1 MKFAVHTKA
10 TETTPETRLIVPN
23 DTDKPAEEFFPEE
36 DHATA
41 ALLEALRRGDLPG
54 TFHDYAVTPYD
65 DKGNEL
71 ARVDKADRDAA
82 ASDAQWL
89 MSNDKQCLVAV
100 STMIASRQLYALVV
114 NELERHLN
122 AIKTTNGENRPPHPV
137 TIDALLQAAGHA
149 AAQPFN
155 ELDLFQGLTDTV
167 FPWLKEVTS
176 EHATAERE
184 AKEAARA
191 AAEVKRQA
199 NPVSIGITVYD
210 KQSPPSLVRDRPVVL
225 VGYAPAL
232 QYVLDTAMT
241 AAIATVSEDQP
252 THKFNVLRFSS
263 QAKPA
268 VGNKQLLCVGSSAW
282 KFDARSKQEFKQR
295 LGILFSEQIM
305 PAMRAMDGDIDLLII
320 DDLMPMI
327 AKIAPGIDTYKAG
340 TVLRWLTEWAKHVGM
355 GLIAGLPHAGEKP
368 MRVDGTEWEGVRTK
382 GVLRPISVGPVEQG
396 QRKLTIGLDAWS
408 ADVSAD
414 LLQPANRIIMP

>member
-155 ELDLFQGLTDTV
+155 ELDLFQGLTDILSLSYFCIVVIFDKISNFYRQTK
-167 FPWLKEVTS
+167 FFSFFRNLFCTFERFFIFAAWL
-176 EHATAERE
+176 R
-184 AKEAARA
+184 
-191 AAEVKRQA
+191 
-199 NPVSIGITVYD
+199 
-210 KQSPPSLVRDRPVVL
+210 
-225 VGYAPAL
+225 
-232 QYVLDTAMT
+232 
-241 AAIATVSEDQP
+241 
-252 THKFNVLRFSS
+252 
-263 QAKPA
+263 
-268 VGNKQLLCVGSSAW
+268 
-282 KFDARSKQEFKQR
+282 
-295 LGILFSEQIM
+295 
-305 PAMRAMDGDIDLLII
+305 
-320 DDLMPMI
+320 
-327 AKIAPGIDTYKAG
+327 
-340 TVLRWLTEWAKHVGM
+340 
-355 GLIAGLPHAGEKP
+355 
-368 MRVDGTEWEGVRTK
+368 
-382 GVLRPISVGPVEQG
+382 
-396 QRKLTIGLDAWS
+396 
-408 ADVSAD
+408 
-414 LLQPANRIIMP
+414 